1 MQYGRVKIEPYHNFY
16 GNKAFINEQTKNTN
30 TKMSGDEIFQL
41 FAYLLP
47 AVVTGMV
54 AFYFFRLHTRNEE
67 GRRRY
72 LLHKDSQN
80 STLPIRLQ
88 AYERMAL
95 FLERIAI
102 PSLVVRVGPK
112 NSDKND
118 YENLL
123 IKSIENEFEHNL
135 SQQIYMS
142 DECWNIIKAAKS
154 ATIQM
159 IRKAGM
165 SESDTADKLREDI
178 LNETMEKNSPS
189 ATALAYVRKEIGEL
203 W

>member
-1 MQYGRVKIEPYHNFY
+1 MNSDQ
-16 GNKAFINEQTKNTN
+16 
-30 TKMSGDEIFQL
+30 IFQL

-47 AVVTGMV
+47 SVVTGAI
-54 AFYFFRLHTRNEE
+54 AFYFFRMHTNNEE
-67 GRRRY
+67 GRRRF
-72 LLHKDSQN
+72 LLHKDSQKD
-80 STLPIRLQ
+80 TLPVRLQ

-102 PSLVVRVGPK
+102 PSLVVRVAPQ
-112 NSDKND
+112 SDDKNA

-123 IKSIENEFEHNL
+123 IKSIETEFDHNL
-135 SQQIYMS
+135 SQQIYMT

-159 IRKAGM
+159 IRKAAM
-165 SESDTADKLREDI
+165 SNTETADKLREDI
-178 LNETMEKNSPS
+178 LNETMEKTSPS
-189 ATALAYVRKEIGEL
+189 STALTFVKKEIGDL

>member
-1 MQYGRVKIEPYHNFY
+1 
-16 GNKAFINEQTKNTN
+16 
-30 TKMSGDEIFQL
+30 MSGDDIFQL
-41 FAYLLP
+41 FAFLLP
-47 AVVTGMV
+47 AVVTGAV

-67 GRRRY
+67 GRRRF
-72 LLHKDSQN
+72 LLHKDSQKE
-80 STLPIRLQ
+80 TLPVRLQ

-102 PSLVVRVGPK
+102 NNLVVRVAPK
-112 NSDKND
+112 GQDKSN

-123 IKSIENEFEHNL
+123 IKQIENEFEHNL

-154 ATIQM
+154 ATIQI
-159 IRKAGM
+159 IRSAGM
-165 SESDTADKLREDI
+165 SESESADKLREDI
-178 LNETMEKNSPS
+178 LNQSMEKQSPS
-189 ATALAYVRKEIGEL
+189 TTALAFVKKEISEL

>member
-1 MQYGRVKIEPYHNFY
+1 M
-16 GNKAFINEQTKNTN
+16 T
-30 TKMSGDEIFQL
+30 GDGIFQL

-47 AVVTGMV
+47 AVVAGAI

-67 GRRRY
+67 GRRRF
-72 LLHKDSQN
+72 LLHKDSQKN
-80 STLPIRLQ
+80 AMPIRLQ

-102 PSLVVRVGPK
+102 PSLVVRVAPK
-112 NSDKND
+112 SADKND

-123 IKSIENEFEHNL
+123 IKTIENEFDHNL

-165 SESDTADKLREDI
+165 SETDSADKLREDI
-178 LNETMEKNSPS
+178 LTQTMDKASPS
-189 ATALAYVRKEIGEL
+189 ATALSFVKKEIGQL

>member
-1 MQYGRVKIEPYHNFY
+1 MN
-16 GNKAFINEQTKNTN
+16 
-30 TKMSGDEIFQL
+30 GDSILQL

-47 AVVTGMV
+47 AVVTGVV
-54 AFYFFRLHTRNEE
+54 AFYFFRLHTKNEE
-67 GRRRY
+67 GRRRF
-72 LLHKDSQN
+72 LLHKDSQKE
-80 STLPIRLQ
+80 TLPVRLQ

-102 PSLVVRVGPK
+102 NNLVVRVGPK
-112 NSDKND
+112 GQDKSN

-123 IKSIENEFEHNL
+123 IKQIEKEFEHNL

-154 ATIQM
+154 ATIQI
-159 IRKAGM
+159 IRSAGM
-165 SESDTADKLREDI
+165 SESETADKLREDI
-178 LNETMEKNSPS
+178 LNQTMDKQSPS
-189 ATALAYVRKEIGEL
+189 ATALAFVKKEISDL

>member
-1 MQYGRVKIEPYHNFY
+1 
-16 GNKAFINEQTKNTN
+16 
-30 TKMSGDEIFQL
+30 MSGDQIFQL

-47 AVVTGMV
+47 SIVTGAI
-54 AFYFFRLHTRNEE
+54 AFYFFRMHTNNEE
-67 GRRRY
+67 GRRRFI
-72 LLHKDSQN
+72 LHKDSQKD
-80 STLPIRLQ
+80 TLPVRLQ

-102 PSLVVRVGPK
+102 NNLVVRVAPQGQNK
-112 NSDKND
+112 AK

-123 IKSIENEFEHNL
+123 IKQVENEFEHNL

-154 ATIQM
+154 ATIQI
-159 IRKAGM
+159 IRSAGI
-165 SESDTADKLREDI
+165 SEADSADKLREDI
-178 LNETMEKNSPS
+178 LNQTMEKQSPS
-189 ATALAYVRKEIGEL
+189 VTALSFVKKEIGEL

>member
-1 MQYGRVKIEPYHNFY
+1 M
-16 GNKAFINEQTKNTN
+16 T
-30 TKMSGDEIFQL
+30 GDQIFQL

-47 AVVTGMV
+47 SVVVGAI
-54 AFYFFRLHTRNEE
+54 AFYFFRMHTNNEE
-67 GRRRY
+67 GRRRF
-72 LLHKDSQN
+72 LLHKDTQQN
-80 STLPIRLQ
+80 TLPIRLQ

-102 PSLVVRVGPK
+102 PSLVVRVAPK
-112 NSDKND
+112 SSDKNE

-123 IKSIENEFEHNL
+123 IRTIENEFEHNL
-135 SQQIYMS
+135 SQQIYLS

-159 IRKAGM
+159 IRKVAL
-165 SESDTADKLREDI
+165 SETDSADKLREDI
-178 LNETMEKNSPS
+178 LNETMDRQSPS
-189 ATALAYVRKEIGEL
+189 ATALSFVKKEIGEL